1 MRTIFNPQKNAMKVF
16 TEMKESLH
24 DAVYGSVGKKLVEES
39 KLQQQSLNEQ
49 LGDRIQKFTEDLNKT
64 AKDIIENEFESK
76 IRQIVQEEIK
86 LH

>member
-1 MRTIFNPQKNAMKVF
+1 MLLSKKALEVF

-24 DAVYGSVGKKLVEES
+24 NAVYESVGKQLVEES

-49 LGDRIQKFTEDLNKT
+49 LAGGIQKFTEELAKT
-64 AKDIIENEFESK
+64 VKEIIEKEFESK
-76 IRQIVQEEIK
+76 IREIVWEIK

>member
-1 MRTIFNPQKNAMKVF
+1 MKAF

-24 DAVYGSVGKKLVEES
+24 TAVYESVGKQLVEES

-49 LGDRIQKFTEDLNKT
+49 LAERIQKFTEDLAKT
-64 AKDIIENEFESK
+64 AKEIIEKEFESK

>member
-1 MRTIFNPQKNAMKVF
+1 MIFNKNAMKAF

-24 DAVYGSVGKKLVEES
+24 TAVYESVGKQLVEES

-49 LGDRIQKFTEDLNKT
+49 LGDRIQKFTEDLSKT
-64 AKDIIENEFESK
+64 AKEIIEKEFESK
-76 IRQIVQEEIK
+76 IRQIVGEIK

>member
-1 MRTIFNPQKNAMKVF
+1 MKSF

-24 DAVYGSVGKKLVEES
+24 KAVYESVGKQLVEES

-49 LGDRIQKFTEDLNKT
+49 LAERIQKFTEDLSKT
-64 AKDIIENEFESK
+64 AKEIIEKEFESK
-76 IRQIVQEEIK
+76 VKQIVQEEIK